1 MHPLN
6 VLKIRA
12 NTIIIAII
20 PDENASFFKLDIKLP
35 LQYNK
40 TIKRSIKATY
50 KNIDAFNTYIKSC

>member
-6 VLKIRA
+6 ILKIRA
-12 NTIIIAII
+12 II
-20 PDENASFFKLDIKLP
+20 PEKNASFFKSDIKFP

-50 KNIDAFNTYIKSC
+50 KNIDPFNTYIKSC

>member
-6 VLKIRA
+6 ILKIRA
-12 NTIIIAII
+12 NAKIMAII
-20 PDENASFFKLDIKLP
+20 PEKNASFFKSDIKFP

-50 KNIDAFNTYIKSC
+50 KNIDPFNTYIKSC